1 VVAPLIV
8 SLPVADDGSGLQP
21 YVESFAATLTDRG
34 LPLSL
39 LVRPVGPAGP
49 MTPGSRLAGW
59 LRDRHDGGD
68 ALVLNGYDHS
78 HRALGPQRRIPRPE
92 FAALP
97 EHEATL
103 RLAAARW
110 VTDRAGLD
118 IGAFVPPGWRASAG
132 TLTALAARDF
142 AVCADETGLHL
153 LAGPVPSLVRARL
166 FGFRGVA
173 PTDAWRAR
181 LLFAETARTARRG
194 GLVRIA
200 VRGDDVRRPERLQ
213 AVLAAVDLVLAA
225 GATGA
230 TYASLV
236 AARRAA

>member
-21 YVESFAATLTDRG
+21 YAESFAATLADRG

-59 LRDRHDGGD
+59 LRERREGGD

-78 HRALGPQRRIPRPE
+78 HRALGPRPE

-97 EHEATL
+97 AHEATL

-118 IGAFVPPGWRASAG
+118 ISAFVPPGWRASPG
-132 TLTALAARDF
+132 TLTALAERDF
-142 AVCADETGLHL
+142 VVCADESGLHL
-153 LAGPVPSLVRARL
+153 LSGPVPSLVRARL

-181 LLFAETARTARRG
+181 LLVAETTRTARRG

-200 VRGDDVRRPERLQ
+200 VRGDDVRRPERLH

-225 GATGA
+225 GSTGA